1 MYDISNMRK
10 SLELILGQNV
20 QLMSTTKLPNMKLRL
35 ALSAEIDKILYS
47 SGKLK
52 LLVLIYMEGRK

>member
-20 QLMSTTKLPNMKLRL
+20 QLMGTTKLPNMKLRL

-52 LLVLIYMEGRK
+52 LLV